1 MSLPGQNPRYSSP
14 VIEQV
19 NASGAVT
26 YWRDSNNQSSCDAEG
41 ISLADYIHA
50 MFGFLRQAGC
60 RDVLMIG
67 CGGGT
72 LATMLHRIGV
82 RVVMVDIDPL
92 SFEVARDYFHM
103 PAGIECHTADGAA
116 FLRRDTA
123 RYDAIVVDA
132 FADGVIPRQ
141 LLTPAFFAAA
151 KRRLR
156 PRRALL
162 LLNVIVAS
170 DDDRTPDRIAR
181 AMKTAWRNVRI
192 LDSDGWLDRNAV
204 VAAGAVKTLRRP
216 KLLMPPARGAG
227 KIAKALS
234 ELTFRRVRWP

>member
-1 MSLPGQNPRYSSP
+1 MSLPGQDKRYSSP

-26 YWRDSNNQSSCDAEG
+26 YWRDSNNQSSCDAQG

-50 MFGFLRQAGC
+50 IFGFLRQARC

-72 LATMLHRIGV
+72 LATMLHRAGV

-92 SFEVARDYFHM
+92 SFKVARDYFHM
-103 PAGIECHTADGAA
+103 SSGIECHTADGAA
-116 FLRRDTA
+116 FLRRHA
-123 RYDAIVVDA
+123 ERYDAIVVDA
-132 FADGVIPRQ
+132 FADGIIPKQ
-141 LLTPAFFAAA
+141 LLTRAFFASA

-156 PRRALL
+156 PRHSLL

-170 DDDRTPDRIAR
+170 DDDRMPDRIAR
-181 AMKTAWRNVRI
+181 AMKSAWRNVRI
-192 LDSDGWLDRNAV
+192 LDSDGWLDRNAIV
-204 VAAGAVKTLRRP
+204 VAGAVGRLRRP
-216 KLLMPPARGAG
+216 RLVMPPMRGAG
-227 KIAKALS
+227 KIAKGLG
-234 ELTFRRVRWP
+234 ELTFRAIRWP

>member
-1 MSLPGQNPRYSSP
+1 MSLPGQDPRYSSP

-26 YWRDSNNQSSCDAEG
+26 YWRDSNNQSSCDAQG

-50 MFGFLRQAGC
+50 MFGFLCQAGC

-72 LATMLHRIGV
+72 LATMLHRAGV
-82 RVVMVDIDPL
+82 HVVMVDIDPL
-92 SFEVARDYFHM
+92 SFQVAREYFHM

-116 FLRRDTA
+116 FLRRRKE

-132 FADGVIPRQ
+132 FADGIIPKQ
-141 LLTPAFFAAA
+141 LLTRAFFAAA
-151 KRRLR
+151 KCRLR
-156 PRRALL
+156 PRRSLL

-170 DDDRTPDRIAR
+170 DADRTPDRIAR
-181 AMKTAWRNVRI
+181 AMKTAWRDARI
-192 LDSDGWLDRNAV
+192 LDSDGWLDRNAI
-204 VAAGAVKTLRRP
+204 VAAGAVRTLKRP
-216 KLLMPPARGAG
+216 KLLMPPARGAA
-227 KIAKALS
+227 KIAKALG
-234 ELTFRRVRWP
+234 ELTFRAIRWP

>member
-1 MSLPGQNPRYSSP
+1 MNLPGQDKRYSSP

-26 YWRDSNNQSSCDAEG
+26 YWRDSNNQSSCDAQG

-72 LATMLHRIGV
+72 LATMLRRAGV
-82 RVVMVDIDPL
+82 RVVMVDIDPR

-103 PAGIECHTADGAA
+103 PSGIECHTADGAA
-116 FLRRDTA
+116 FLRRHKE

-132 FADGVIPRQ
+132 FADGVIPGQ
-141 LLTPAFFAAA
+141 LLTPAFFALA

-156 PRRALL
+156 LRHALL

-181 AMKTAWRNVRI
+181 AMKIAWRNVRI
-192 LDSDGWLDRNAV
+192 LDSDGWLDRNAI
-204 VAAGAVKTLRRP
+204 VAAGAVRALKRP
-216 KLLMPPARGAG
+216 KLLMPPARGAA
-227 KIAKALS
+227 KIAKALG
-234 ELTFRRVRWP
+234 ELTFRAIRWP

>member
-1 MSLPGQNPRYSSP
+1 MSLPGQDPRYSSP

-26 YWRDSNNQSSCDAEG
+26 YWRDSNNQSSCDAQG

-72 LATMLHRIGV
+72 LATMLHRAGV

-92 SFEVARDYFHM
+92 SFQVARGYFHM
-103 PAGIECHTADGAA
+103 PSGIECHAADGAA
-116 FLRRDTA
+116 FLRRRKE
-123 RYDAIVVDA
+123 RYHAIVVDA

-141 LLTPAFFAAA
+141 LLTQAFFAVA

-156 PRRALL
+156 PRRSLL

-170 DDDRTPDRIAR
+170 DDDRTPDRIACT
-181 AMKTAWRNVRI
+181 MKTAWRNVRI
-192 LDSDGWLDRNAV
+192 LDSDGWLDRNAII
-204 VAAGAVKTLRRP
+204 AAGAVRTLRRP

-227 KIAKALS
+227 PIAKALR
-234 ELTFRRVRWP
+234 ELTFRAIRWP

>member
-1 MSLPGQNPRYSSP
+1 VSLPGQDPRYSSP
-14 VIEQV
+14 VIEQD

-26 YWRDSNNQSSCDAEG
+26 YWRDSNNQSSCDAQG

-72 LATMLHRIGV
+72 LATMLHRAGV

-92 SFEVARDYFHM
+92 SFQVAREYFHM
-103 PAGIECHTADGAA
+103 PSGIECHAADGAA
-116 FLRRDTA
+116 FLRRRKE

-141 LLTPAFFAAA
+141 LLTQAFFAVA
-151 KRRLR
+151 KRKLR
-156 PRRALL
+156 PRRSLL

-170 DDDRTPDRIAR
+170 DDDRTPDCIAR
-181 AMKTAWRNVRI
+181 TMKTAWRNVRI
-192 LDSDGWLDRNAV
+192 LDSDGWLDRNAII
-204 VAAGAVKTLRRP
+204 AAGAVRTLKRP
-216 KLLMPPARGAG
+216 KLLMPPARGARP
-227 KIAKALS
+227 IAKALS
-234 ELTFRRVRWP
+234 ELTFRAIRWP

>member
-1 MSLPGQNPRYSSP
+1 VSLPGQDKRYSSP

-26 YWRDSNNQSSCDAEG
+26 YWRDSNNQSSCDAQG

-50 MFGFLRQAGC
+50 IFGFLRQAEC

-72 LATMLHRIGV
+72 LATMLHRAGV
-82 RVVMVDIDPL
+82 RVVMVDIDKL
-92 SFEVARDYFHM
+92 SFKVARDYFHM
-103 PAGIECHTADGAA
+103 PSGIECHTADGAA
-116 FLRRDTA
+116 FLRRHAT

-132 FADGVIPRQ
+132 FAEGTIPRQ
-141 LLTPAFFAAA
+141 LLTRAFFATA

-156 PRRALL
+156 PRRSLL

-170 DDDRTPDRIAR
+170 DDDRMPDRIAR
-181 AMKTAWRNVRI
+181 TMKTTWRNARI
-192 LDSDGWLDRNAV
+192 LDSDGWLDRNAI
-204 VAAGAVKTLRRP
+204 VAAGSVRTLRRP
-216 KLLMPPARGAG
+216 KLLMPPAHGAG
-227 KIAKALS
+227 KIVKALS
-234 ELTFRRVRWP
+234 ELTFRAIRWP